1 MTRTLLTATVGLALA
16 SLSGCCNTTLPDGVI
31 LSCETNVDCP
41 GGYTGRRV
49 TIGILRRAHPRRAR
63 HLDRAPSTN
72 MSTARTGLASAR

>member
-16 SLSGCCNTTLPDGVI
+16 SLSGCCYTPGRVI

-49 TIGILRRAHPRRAR
+49 TIGIFVERILGALVIIGWR
-63 HLDRAPSTN
+63 
-72 MSTARTGLASAR
+72 

>member
-16 SLSGCCNTTLPDGVI
+16 SLSGCCYTPGRVI
-31 LSCETNVDCP
+31 LSCETNVDCL

-63 HLDRAPSTN
+63 HNRMAVETSYD
-72 MSTARTGLASAR
+72 GV